1 MGQCVS
7 PYQPTKR
14 QKYPFETEPIGTEDL
29 RGKQLPKLY
38 FHSVL
43 ANVKIKNYPYV
54 PLKKFRIKLFPF
66 LK

>member
-7 PYQPTKR
+7 PSQPPKR
-14 QKYPFETEPIGTEDL
+14 QTYSFATEPAGTEDL

-54 PLKKFRIKLFPF
+54 PLK
-66 LK
+66 